1 MKNIKTL
8 IFFYLL
14 TSLWAS
20 AQIKYENRI
29 EIEEQDEC
37 ANYQTF
43 QFGDNGI
50 VVTYEKDLKTGDL
63 QEYYFDFYD
72 KDLVLSSSKKIALS
86 KKLTSEFTCGTD
98 NTGHALLLD
107 KKNNY
112 ALVSID
118 VSKNE
123 TKKVTGV
130 FPKKLTVSE
139 MIAMGDFVYI
149 HGVIKKNKTMLTIN
163 WKTGVSKFISL
174 DVPNVK
180 AKKVSIQGFQAHKA
194 TNEVYLFLKVKP
206 DKRTSDVFMLR
217 ADAASKKK
225 SLVNIS
231 DKTESHILSTTASA
245 LDEDNFIFMG
255 TYSEKY
261 SSYSTGFYFSKS
273 VGQKL
278 DYIKFYPFSELK
290 NFLDYLPVKQQKK
303 YDKKI
308 SKKKAKGKT
317 VDVLYQMV
325 IHDLIKQSDGYV
337 IIGECYYPTYRT
349 EYYTTTS
356 TVNGIATTTNQTR
369 QVFDGYKYTHAMVVK
384 VDFFGELLWNKNFK
398 MNVSEK
404 PFRVIKFIKV
414 TNQENEQVSMVFAD
428 DKKLVAKSIAKDGK
442 VLREVEEEVIFTSNA
457 GDKIKY
463 TDSEL
468 KPWFENYFLAYG
480 YQRIKNKE
488 DKSVKKKR
496 NVFYLNK
503 VKYETK

>member
-1 MKNIKTL
+1 MKNFKTL
-8 IFFYLL
+8 LFFYLL

-20 AQIKYENRI
+20 AQIKYEERI
-29 EIEEQDEC
+29 EIEEKDEFS
-37 ANYQTF
+37 NYQTF
-43 QFGDNGI
+43 QFGENGI
-50 VVTYEKDLKTGDL
+50 VVTYEKDLNTGDL

-72 KDLVLSSSKKIALS
+72 KDLVLNSTKKIALS

-107 KKNNY
+107 RKNNY
-112 ALVSID
+112 ALMSID

-149 HGVIKKNKTMLTIN
+149 HGVIKKNKTLLTIN

-194 TNEVYLFLKVKP
+194 TNEVYLFLNVKP

-217 ADAASKKK
+217 ADAAGKKK

-231 DKTESHILSTTASA
+231 DKTESHIISTTASA

-255 TYSEKY
+255 TYSDKY
-261 SSYSTGFYFSKS
+261 SYYSTGFYFSKS
-273 VGQKL
+273 VGQKM

-290 NFLDYLPVKQQKK
+290 NFLDYLPTKQQKK
-303 YDKKI
+303 YEKKI
-308 SKKKAKGKT
+308 SKKKAEGKT

-337 IIGECYYPTYRT
+337 IIGECYYPTYRRET
-349 EYYTTTS
+349 YDETTTI
-356 TVNGIATTTNQTR
+356 NGKATTVRKERT
-369 QVFDGYKYTHAMVVK
+369 VFDGFKYTHAMVVK
-384 VDFFGELLWNKNFK
+384 MDFSGKLIWNKNFK
-398 MNVSEK
+398 MMVGEK
-404 PFRVIKFIKV
+404 PLRVVKFLKV
-414 TNQENEQVSMVFAD
+414 SKQDNDEIGMVYVDGSKIVS
-428 DKKLVAKSIAKDGK
+428 KSISSKGE
-442 VLREVEEEVIFTSNA
+442 VLRDVEQEVIITSKS

-468 KPWFENYFLAYG
+468 KPWYDNYFLAYG